1 MRIAVDALGIHYYGG
16 GRTATLNLFEALLS
30 MDEKNE
36 YLFFLTKPEP
46 SLTSRLGN
54 ASQYIAPVRNRFL
67 VRMWAQAVIPAAT
80 RNFDLI
86 HFSKHLGVF
95 GIRTP
100 YVVTI
105 YDMTTLVHPEIFPS
119 IDVWYWR
126 TLQKRTLNNANQII
140 AISNNTAQDIQRI
153 YDLAEDKIRVIFPAI
168 AEQFRPISA
177 DLVADA
183 LANYNIP
190 DQYIIHVGRI
200 DKKKNLTLLVQAFAR
215 FLNFDSSKPKLV
227 LVGEDYA
234 KSTDTELRPRIKE
247 LGLEQHVIF
256 TGRVPDKDLPA
267 LYSGALATVF
277 PSVHEGFGLAPI
289 EAMACGCPVIGHRA
303 GAFKEVA
310 GKAALILDSIEVET
324 LADGLSKIINEHH
337 LRSELRE
344 CGFERAAKF
353 KPEKTAKQTLQLY
366 EEVVLS

>member
-16 GRTATLNLFEALLS
+16 GRTATLNLFEALLA
-30 MDEKNE
+30 MDDKNE
-36 YLFFLTKPEP
+36 YLFFLTNPEP
-46 SLTSRLGN
+46 SLISHEGK
-54 ASQYIAPVRNRFL
+54 ASQYIAPVKNRFL
-67 VRMWAQAVIPAAT
+67 VRVWAQVVIPIIA

-95 GIRTP
+95 GISTP

-105 YDMTTLVHPEIFPS
+105 YDMTTLVHPEIFPT

-126 TLQKRTLNNANQII
+126 TLQKRTLTNASRII
-140 AISNNTAQDIQRI
+140 AISNNTANDIHRI
-153 YDLAEDKIRVIFPAI
+153 YNLAEDKVRVIFPAI
-168 AEQFRPISA
+168 AERFRPIPSE
-177 DLVADA
+177 
-183 LANYNIP
+183 LATNVLDTYNVP
-190 DQYIIHVGRI
+190 ESYIIHVGRI
-200 DKKKNLTLLVQAFAR
+200 DKKKNLTLLVKAFAR
-215 FLNFDSSKPKLV
+215 YLDRTSSETNLV
-227 LVGEDYA
+227 LVGEDYS
-234 KSTDTELRPRIKE
+234 KSADKELRPVIKQ

-310 GKAALILDSIEVET
+310 GNAALILDSIGEET
-324 LADGLSKIINEHH
+324 LSEGLSQIINDPQ
-337 LRSELRE
+337 LRSELKE
-344 CGFERAAKF
+344 NGYERAAKF
-353 KPEKTAKQTLQLY
+353 KPELTATQTKQLY
-366 EEVVLS
+366 EEVIVS